1 MEQLEAAVER
11 GPHSSALVPE
21 AMKQHAEELEIKIQK
36 GQAKVMLWDDLKKNP
51 PPQLK
56 MSPFAMIPHKSKP
69 FRGILD
75 LSFILKMRDYDLL
88 SVNDRTARTAPPE
101 SLDQL
106 GHELAR
112 IICAVAEADEN
123 DKILFAKWDIKDG
136 FWRLVCGEGA
146 EYNFAYVMPQPPG
159 EPIRIVI
166 PTSLQMGWVESPG
179 YFCTASETARD
190 VADSYVRTPIG
201 SLGSHKF
208 LHLTQTGAYPT
219 VDGLPRDPISFLK
232 YYIGVFV
239 DDFISLVIPRSQGD
253 LDHVASAILNGIHDV
268 FPPNDTD
275 DNEDPTSL
283 KKLLKGDG
291 AWDVVKEILGWV
303 FDGDAKTI
311 ELAPEK
317 VTERLAIVEECLTA
331 ARTGRAIPMA
341 KFQKVVGKLR
351 DTAIGIPA
359 GLGLMSPLNAALSND
374 SDYVRIGKETP
385 LFYCLSDWKFLIKV
399 AVKEPTKCRELV
411 AADNP
416 EYGGLVDSSKHGV
429 GGVVFG
435 INKACHPHV
444 FRFRWP
450 KEIQDAFESKRISIS
465 DLELAG
471 LLLLWITMEGC
482 IGPENLKH
490 AHVCLL
496 GDNDPSICWLER
508 MASKSSIVA
517 GRILRILSIRM
528 RHCRASPL
536 TPLHIP
542 GVHNS
547 IADIPSRSFGY
558 KKEWHYESDIDF
570 LHFFNSLFPLP
581 NQGCWQ
587 LFNLRTTITSRVISL
602 LLQPHAQMHVWLRLP
617 TIGESIGSTGSCM
630 QNLFE
635 HVLTLTRD
643 EQAIQQKSMSL
654 EGSQPVSAR
663 GIMDAEN
670 KSPWQPFVQLSRP
683 LARRSQW
690 TQDTTHSS

>member
-1 MEQLEAAVER
+1 MCPSGEALHHPAAALLSEYATTGCPVETGQNWTMEQLEAAVER

-36 GQAKVMLWDDLKKNP
+36 GQAKVMLWDELKTNP

-88 SVNDRTARTAPPE
+88 SVNDRTTRTAPPD

-123 DKILFAKWDIKDG
+123 EKILFAKWDIKDG

-208 LHLTQTGAYPT
+208 LHLTQTGAYSK

-317 VTERLAIVEECLTA
+317 VTERLSLVEACLTA
-331 ARTGRAIPMA
+331 ARKGRAIPMA

-359 GLGLMSPLNAALSND
+359 GLGLMSPLNVALSSD
-374 SDYVRIGKETP
+374 SEYVRIDKETP
-385 LFYCLSDWKFLIKV
+385 PI
-399 AVKEPTKCRELV
+399 
-411 AADNP
+411 
-416 EYGGLVDSSKHGV
+416 
-429 GGVVFG
+429 
-435 INKACHPHV
+435 
-444 FRFRWP
+444 
-450 KEIQDAFESKRISIS
+450 
-465 DLELAG
+465 
-471 LLLLWITMEGC
+471 LL
-482 IGPENLKH
+482 
-490 AHVCLL
+490 
-496 GDNDPSICWLER
+496 
-508 MASKSSIVA
+508 
-517 GRILRILSIRM
+517 
-528 RHCRASPL
+528 PL
-536 TPLHIP
+536 
-542 GVHNS
+542 
-547 IADIPSRSFGY
+547 
-558 KKEWHYESDIDF
+558 
-570 LHFFNSLFPLP
+570 
-581 NQGCWQ
+581 
-587 LFNLRTTITSRVISL
+587 
-602 LLQPHAQMHVWLRLP
+602 
-617 TIGESIGSTGSCM
+617 
-630 QNLFE
+630 
-635 HVLTLTRD
+635 
-643 EQAIQQKSMSL
+643 
-654 EGSQPVSAR
+654 
-663 GIMDAEN
+663 
-670 KSPWQPFVQLSRP
+670 
-683 LARRSQW
+683 
-690 TQDTTHSS
+690 